1 MDISEFQNKLDA
13 ERMSYLN
20 SIIPAVLNAEVE
32 GGMIYTEQEQKDI
45 TYE

>member
-13 ERMSYLN
+13 ERLSYLN

-32 GGMIYTEQEQKDI
+32 GGAVYTEQEQRSI
-45 TYE
+45 TFE